1 MDESEEARGDM
12 DFSGVTVLCVGD
24 VMLDR
29 FIEGEVERISPEAPV
44 PVMRV
49 RRSRATLGGAGNVA
63 ANIAAL
69 GGRAVLVG
77 VVGSDEAGRMLG
89 AEIAAHPGITPALV
103 ESRARPTIT
112 KTRFVASRQQI
123 VRTDEESSLPLQPE
137 EEAALIAAIAGAM
150 AGARAVVLSD
160 YGKGVLSPAVIAAAL
175 EAARAGGLSVFVDP
189 KSEDFSCYLG
199 ATCITPNL
207 KELAAAARLPVGD
220 EAAVVAAARRVMD
233 AAGGAAILV
242 TRSEKGMM
250 LVEPTGAAHSVPA
263 HAREVFDVSGAGD
276 TVIATLALAEAA
288 GHALPQAMRI
298 ANAAAAVVVSKVG
311 TATVSIAEL
320 RHEIDAAEAEDIAP
334 ALRPLAE
341 ASALVARWKR
351 QGLRVGFTNGCFD
364 ILHAGHVALMRAARA
379 QCDRLIVALN
389 DDDSVRRLKGP
400 TRPVNPL
407 AARAAVIAALRPVD
421 CVVAFAEDTPLAL
434 IREILPDILFKGG
447 DYRVETVVGAD
458 LVMAAGGRV
467 VICATLPGH
476 STTATIARIQ
486 ETPPSEPENQSN
498 LKKNAL

>member
-1 MDESEEARGDM
+1 ME
-12 DFSGVTVLCVGD
+12 FSGVTVLCVGD

-29 FIEGEVERISPEAPV
+29 FIEGDVERISPEAPV
-44 PVMRV
+44 PVIRV
-49 RRSRATLGGAGNVA
+49 RRSRVALGGAGNVA

-77 VVGSDEAGRMLG
+77 VIGEDEAGRALRG
-89 AEIAAHPGITPALV
+89 EIATHPRIVPALV
-103 ESRARPTIT
+103 ESALRPTIT

-123 VRTDEESSLPLQPE
+123 VRTDEESSLALQPE
-137 EEAALIAAIAGAM
+137 EEAALIAAIAAAIGE
-150 AGARAVVLSD
+150 ARAVVLSD
-160 YGKGVLSPAVIAAAL
+160 YGKGVLSRAVLAGAIDG
-175 EAARAGGLSVFVDP
+175 ARARGISVFVDP
-189 KSEDFSCYLG
+189 KGEDFSRYRG
-199 ATCITPNL
+199 AAAITPNL

-220 EAAVVAAARRVMD
+220 DAAVVLAARRVME
-233 AAGGAAILV
+233 AAGGAAILA

-250 LVEPTGAAHSVPA
+250 LVEPSGAIHSVPA

-276 TVIATLALAEAA
+276 TVIATLALAQAA
-288 GHALPQAMRI
+288 GYALAQAMRI

-311 TATVSIAEL
+311 TATVSIEEL
-320 RHEIDAAEAEDIAP
+320 RHEIDTAEADDSAR
-334 ALRPLAE
+334 AASLRPLPE
-341 ASALVARWKR
+341 VLALVARWKR

-364 ILHAGHVALMRAARA
+364 ILHAGHVALLTAARA

-389 DDDSVRRLKGP
+389 DDASVGRLKGP
-400 TRPVNPL
+400 MRPVNPL

-458 LVMAAGGRV
+458 VVMAAGGRV
-467 VICATLPGH
+467 VICETLPGH

-486 ETPPSEPENQSN
+486 ERPRSV
-498 LKKNAL
+498 AGD

>member
-1 MDESEEARGDM
+1 M

-29 FIEGEVERISPEAPV
+29 FIEGDVERISPEAPV

-49 RRSRATLGGAGNVA
+49 RHSRVTLGGAGNVA

-77 VVGSDEAGRMLG
+77 IVGDDEAGRALG
-89 AEIAAHPGITPALV
+89 AAITAHPGIAPRLI
-103 ESRARPTIT
+103 ESGVRPTIT

-150 AGARAVVLSD
+150 EGARAVVLSD
-160 YGKGVLSPAVIAAAL
+160 YGKGVLGPAVIAATLAD
-175 EAARAGGLSVFVDP
+175 ARARGLAVFVDP
-189 KSEDFSCYLG
+189 KSEDFSRYRG
-199 ATCITPNL
+199 AACITPNL

-220 EAAVVAAARRVMD
+220 EAEVTAAARRVMA

-242 TRSEKGMM
+242 TRSEKGMV
-250 LVEPTGAAHSVPA
+250 LVEPDGAVHSVPA
-263 HAREVFDVSGAGD
+263 HARAVFDVSGAGD
-276 TVIATLALAEAA
+276 TVIATLALADAA

-298 ANAAAAVVVSKVG
+298 ANAAAALVVSKVG

-320 RHEIDAAEAEDIAP
+320 RHEIDAAEAEDTVP
-334 ALRPLAE
+334 TLRPLP
-341 ASALVARWKR
+341 ALLALRAGWQR

-364 ILHAGHVALMRAARA
+364 ILHAGHVALLQASRA

-389 DDDSVRRLKGP
+389 DDDGVRRLKGA

-421 CVVAFAEDTPLAL
+421 CITAFAEDTPLAL

-458 LVMAAGGRV
+458 LVMAAGGQV
-467 VICATLPGH
+467 VLCATLPSH

-486 ETPPSEPENQSN
+486 ETPLSV
-498 LKKNAL
+498 AGD

>member
-1 MDESEEARGDM
+1 M

-29 FIEGEVERISPEAPV
+29 FVEGDVERISPEAPV
-44 PVMRV
+44 PVIRV
-49 RRSRATLGGAGNVA
+49 RRSRVALGGAGNVA

-77 VVGSDEAGRMLG
+77 VIGEDEAGRALRG
-89 AEIAAHPGITPALV
+89 EIAAHPGIVPALV
-103 ESRARPTIT
+103 ASASRPTIT

-137 EEAALIAAIAGAM
+137 EEAALIAAITGAI
-150 AGARAVVLSD
+150 ADARAVVLSD
-160 YGKGVLSPAVIAAAL
+160 YGKGVLSPAVLAGAIKG
-175 EAARAGGLSVFVDP
+175 ARGRGVAVFVDP
-189 KSEDFSCYLG
+189 KGEDFSRYRG
-199 ATCITPNL
+199 ATAITPNL

-220 EAAVVAAARRVMD
+220 EAAAVAAARQVMA

-242 TRSEKGMM
+242 TRSEKGMI
-250 LVEPTGAAHSVPA
+250 LVEPAGAIHSVPA

-276 TVIATLALAEAA
+276 TVIATLALAA
-288 GHALPQAMRI
+288 GAGFALPQAMRI
-298 ANAAAAVVVSKVG
+298 ANAAAAVAVSKVG

-320 RHEIDAAEAEDIAP
+320 RREIDATEAEDMAP
-334 ALRPLAE
+334 AVAPRPLAE
-341 ASALVARWKR
+341 MLALVARWKR
-351 QGLRVGFTNGCFD
+351 QGLSVGFTNGCFD
-364 ILHAGHVALMRAARA
+364 IVHAGHVALLTAARA

-389 DDDSVRRLKGP
+389 DDASVRRLKGE

-421 CVVAFAEDTPLAL
+421 GVVAFAEDTPLAL

-467 VICATLPGH
+467 VICETLPGH
-476 STTATIARIQ
+476 STTATIAR
-486 ETPPSEPENQSN
+486 
-498 LKKNAL
+498 LRAGGGA

>member
-1 MDESEEARGDM
+1 M
-12 DFSGVTVLCVGD
+12 DFSGVAVLCVGD

-29 FIEGEVERISPEAPV
+29 FIEGDVERISPEAPV
-44 PVMRV
+44 PVIRV
-49 RRSRATLGGAGNVA
+49 RRSRVALGGAGNVA

-77 VVGSDEAGRMLG
+77 MIGEDEAGRALRS
-89 AEIAAHPGITPALV
+89 ELAAHPGIVPALV
-103 ESRARPTIT
+103 VSASRPTIT

-137 EEAALIAAIAGAM
+137 EEAALIAAITGAI
-150 AGARAVVLSD
+150 ADARAVVLSD
-160 YGKGVLSPAVIAAAL
+160 YGKGVLSPAVLAGAIKG
-175 EAARAGGLSVFVDP
+175 ARGRGVAVFVDP
-189 KSEDFSCYLG
+189 KGDDFSRYRG
-199 ATCITPNL
+199 ATAITPNL

-220 EAAVVAAARRVMD
+220 EAAAVAAARHVMA

-242 TRSEKGMM
+242 TRSEKGMI
-250 LVEPTGAAHSVPA
+250 LVEPAGAIHSVPA

-276 TVIATLALAEAA
+276 TVIATLALAA
-288 GHALPQAMRI
+288 GAGFALPQAMRI
-298 ANAAAAVVVSKVG
+298 ANAAAAVAVSKVG

-320 RHEIDAAEAEDIAP
+320 RREIDATEAEDMAP
-334 ALRPLAE
+334 AVAPRPLAE
-341 ASALVARWKR
+341 MLALVARWKR
-351 QGLRVGFTNGCFD
+351 QGLSVGFTNGCFD
-364 ILHAGHVALMRAARA
+364 ILHAGHVALLTAARA

-389 DDDSVRRLKGP
+389 DDASVRRLKGE

-407 AARAAVIAALRPVD
+407 AARATVIAALRPVD
-421 CVVAFAEDTPLAL
+421 GVVAFAEDTPLAL

-467 VICATLPGH
+467 VICETLPGH
-476 STTATIARIQ
+476 STTATIAR
-486 ETPPSEPENQSN
+486 
-498 LKKNAL
+498 LRAGGGA